1 MKKFKKGFTLT
12 ELIVVFAIMGVL
24 GSVLFAGYYSYVDK
38 SKEKVT
44 EYELTQIKKA
54 VDLSIANGDLT
65 GYSSLTSDLLVDL
78 YEDAFDTSL
87 SSEQKLEYSNN
98 EISYTNRGVTYVYNF
113 NNDTY
118 SKKWLVYEE

>member
-1 MKKFKKGFTLT
+1 MKKFKIGFTLT

-54 VDLSIANGDLT
+54 VDLAIANGDLASHT
-65 GYSSLTSDLLVDL
+65 ALTADVLENL
-78 YEDAFDTSL
+78 YEDAFDMTL
-87 SSEQKLEYSNN
+87 TSEQSLEYANGS
-98 EISYTNRGVTYVYNF
+98 ISYTNRGVTYVYDFAKN
-113 NNDTY
+113 TY
-118 SKKWLVYEE
+118 SKK